1 MRDMRGTLALAVAE
15 IKRLRRNR
23 RYLIFTIGLPVILY
37 LIFAK
42 QNATAYGVSFAA
54 FYMVGI
60 ASFGA
65 FSGAFNNNTIRIS
78 QERKEGWIRQLRLT
92 PLPPNAYVVAK
103 IIASMA
109 TSVPAIVIVLLLGRF
124 DAGIHLPAWEW
135 IVIAVTIWL
144 GTLIFAALAVA
155 IGYAFD
161 PDSVQPIAFLVYFLF
176 VIFGGLWFPLSGGLR
191 KFGEITPTY
200 WIVRIG
206 TDVISSHTVDVTG
219 VVVILAWLVG
229 FVALATLVVRAKAEV
244 L

>member
-1 MRDMRGTLALAVAE
+1 MNGTLALAAAE
-15 IKRLRRNR
+15 VRRLRRNR
-23 RYLIFTIGLPVILY
+23 RYLIFTVGLPVILY

-42 QNATAYGVSFAA
+42 QKATAYGVSFAA
-54 FYMVGI
+54 FYMVGM

-92 PLPPNAYVVAK
+92 PLPANAYVLAK

-124 DAGIHLPAWEW
+124 DGGIHMAAWKW
-135 IVIAVTIWL
+135 IVIGVAIWL

-155 IGYAFD
+155 IGYLFD
-161 PDSVQPIAFLVYFLF
+161 PDSVQPVALVLYFLF
-176 VIFGGLWFPLSGGLR
+176 VIFGGLWFPLSGGL
-191 KFGEITPTY
+191 KTFGEITPTY
-200 WIVRIG
+200 WVIRIS
-206 TDVISSHTVDVTG
+206 TDVLSTGTVDATG
-219 VVVILAWLVG
+219 IVVILAWLVG
-229 FVALATLVVRAKAEV
+229 FVALATLVVRAKAEA